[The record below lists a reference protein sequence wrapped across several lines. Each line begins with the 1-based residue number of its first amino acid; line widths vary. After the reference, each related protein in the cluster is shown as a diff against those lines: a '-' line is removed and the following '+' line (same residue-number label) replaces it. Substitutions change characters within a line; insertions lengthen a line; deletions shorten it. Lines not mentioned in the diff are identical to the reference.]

1 METICIT
8 TLNVISTCRGEKLY
22 VTKDRRINKSKG
34 KKYLWWFIC
43 LALVLALVIIA
54 LLAAT
59 GVIFKAS
66 PTTPV
71 ESRTFGDNKMNVN
84 SAGFIASGNKTNS
97 LTTPIPE
104 DLTDTVPNVV
114 QGKMTFKNMKF
125 RDEYSDPTYPEYK
138 QISESFMRE
147 LKRVLE
153 ENQDVKDTTV
163 TVVDL
168 K

>member
-1 METICIT
+1 M
-8 TLNVISTCRGEKLY
+8 Y
-22 VTKDRRINKSKG
+22 VTKDKRINKSKG

-43 LALVLALVIIA
+43 LALVLALVIVA

-71 ESRTFGDNKMNVN
+71 ESRTFGDDKSNVN
-84 SAGFIASGNKTNS
+84 AAGFF
-97 LTTPIPE
+97 TPVNRTDPTMPPLPVPE

-114 QGKMTFKNMKF
+114 QGQLTFQNMKF
-125 RDEYSDPTYPEYK
+125 DDRFNDPDDPEYK
-138 QISESFMRE
+138 KLTDSIIGEIETALGVNRTDG
-147 LKRVLE
+147 
-153 ENQDVKDTTV
+153 NV
-163 TVVDL
+163 TITITDL